1 MANARRIH
9 KISRVR
15 TIGGRR
21 KAFRNIF
28 RKSRSLIGKG
38 YRKVA
43 GKKILK
49 KMSAKERKRFNPK
62 TNLKIRQSLRKRK
75 IKQRLI
81 NYWNLLFLKKEE
93 ENLNPKLKVMKKKY
107 QRNGVGNRI
116 L

>member
-49 KMSAKERKRFNPK
+49 KMSAKERKKFNPK

-75 IKQRLI
+75 IKQKLI
-81 NYWNLLFLKKEE
+81 TLKRKKTLRSGLYKGITK
-93 ENLNPKLKVMKKKY
+93 LNKNIK
-107 QRNGVGNRI
+107 R
-116 L
+116 

>member
-1 MANARRIH
+1 MGAPRRIH
-9 KISRVR
+9 KISLVR

-49 KMSAKERKRFNPK
+49 KMSAKERKKFNPK

-81 NYWNLLFLKKEE
+81 NIKRKLKK
-93 ENLNPKLKVMKKKY
+93 M
-107 QRNGVGNRI
+107 
-116 L
+116 

>member
-49 KMSAKERKRFNPK
+49 KMSAKERKKFNPK
-62 TNLKIRQSLRKRK
+62 TNLKIRQALRKRK
-75 IKQRLI
+75 VKQRLI
-81 NYWNLLFLKKEE
+81 TLKRKKTLRSGLYRGISK
-93 ENLNPKLKVMKKKY
+93 LNKNVK
-107 QRNGVGNRI
+107 R
-116 L
+116 

>member
-1 MANARRIH
+1 MKRIH
-9 KISRVR
+9 KISRVQ
-15 TIGGRR
+15 TIGGKR

-28 RKSRSLIGKG
+28 RKNRVLIGKG

-49 KMSAKERKRFNPK
+49 KMTAKERKKFNPK

-81 NYWNLLFLKKEE
+81 NIKRKKTLRSGLYRGISK
-93 ENLNPKLKVMKKKY
+93 LNKNIK
-107 QRNGVGNRI
+107 R
-116 L
+116 

>member
-1 MANARRIH
+1 MKRIH

-28 RKSRSLIGKG
+28 RKNRGLIGKG

-49 KMSAKERKRFNPK
+49 KMSAKERKKFNPK

-75 IKQRLI
+75 IKHHQNKTKSHPRG
-81 NYWNLLFLKKEE
+81 
-93 ENLNPKLKVMKKKY
+93 
-107 QRNGVGNRI
+107 RNTIHHVFIFRKI
-116 L
+116 TKCMSACSSEMRHML

>member
-21 KAFRNIF
+21 KAIRNIF

-49 KMSAKERKRFNPK
+49 KMSAKERKKLNPK

-75 IKQRLI
+75 VKHRLI
-81 NYWNLLFLKKEE
+81 TLKRKKTLRSGLFRGITK
-93 ENLNPKLKVMKKKY
+93 LNKNVK
-107 QRNGVGNRI
+107 R
-116 L
+116 

>member
-49 KMSAKERKRFNPK
+49 KMSAKERKKFNPK
-62 TNLKIRQSLRKRK
+62 TNLKIRQALRKRK
-75 IKQRLI
+75 VKQRLI
-81 NYWNLLFLKKEE
+81 SLKRKKTLRSGLYRGISK
-93 ENLNPKLKVMKKKY
+93 LNKNVK
-107 QRNGVGNRI
+107 R
-116 L
+116 

>member
-1 MANARRIH
+1 MASARRIQ

-15 TIGGRR
+15 TISGRR

-81 NYWNLLFLKKEE
+81 TLKRKKT
-93 ENLNPKLKVMKKKY
+93 LRSGLYRGISKLGKHHQKK
-107 QRNGVGNRI
+107 
-116 L
+116 

>member
-15 TIGGRR
+15 TISGRR

-38 YRKVA
+38 FRKVA

-49 KMSAKERKRFNPK
+49 KMSAKERKKFNPK
-62 TNLKIRQSLRKRK
+62 TNLKIRQALRKRK
-75 IKQRLI
+75 VKQRLI
-81 NYWNLLFLKKEE
+81 SLKRKKTLRSGLFRGITK
-93 ENLNPKLKVMKKKY
+93 LNKNVK
-107 QRNGVGNRI
+107 R
-116 L
+116 

>member
-28 RKSRSLIGKG
+28 RKSRSLIGNG

-81 NYWNLLFLKKEE
+81 TLKRKKT
-93 ENLNPKLKVMKKKY
+93 LRSGLYRGISKLGKHHQKK
-107 QRNGVGNRI
+107 
-116 L
+116 

>member
-1 MANARRIH
+1 MASKARRIH

-75 IKQRLI
+75 VKQRLI
-81 NYWNLLFLKKEE
+81 TLKRKKTLRSGLFRGITK
-93 ENLNPKLKVMKKKY
+93 LNKNVK
-107 QRNGVGNRI
+107 R
-116 L
+116 

>member
-1 MANARRIH
+1 MKRIH

-28 RKSRSLIGKG
+28 RKNRGLIGKG

-49 KMSAKERKRFNPK
+49 KMYYFLSMGYFV
-62 TNLKIRQSLRKRK
+62 
-75 IKQRLI
+75 
-81 NYWNLLFLKKEE
+81 LF
-93 ENLNPKLKVMKKKY
+93 KY
-107 QRNGVGNRI
+107 F
-116 L
+116 

>member
-1 MANARRIH
+1 MAGFKRIQ

-43 GKKILK
+43 GKKLLK

-62 TNLKIRQSLRKRK
+62 TNLKIRQALRKRK
-75 IKQRLI
+75 VKQKLI
-81 NYWNLLFLKKEE
+81 TLKRKKT
-93 ENLNPKLKVMKKKY
+93 LRSGLYRGISKLGKHHQKK
-107 QRNGVGNRI
+107 
-116 L
+116 

>member
-9 KISRVR
+9 KIRRVR

-81 NYWNLLFLKKEE
+81 TLKRKKT
-93 ENLNPKLKVMKKKY
+93 LRSGLYRGISKLGKHHQKK
-107 QRNGVGNRI
+107 
-116 L
+116 

>member
-1 MANARRIH
+1 MKRIH

-28 RKSRSLIGKG
+28 RKNRGLIGKG

-49 KMSAKERKRFNPK
+49 KMTAKERKK
-62 TNLKIRQSLRKRK
+62 TLRSGLFRGISKLNKNIKR
-75 IKQRLI
+75 
-81 NYWNLLFLKKEE
+81 
-93 ENLNPKLKVMKKKY
+93 
-107 QRNGVGNRI
+107 
-116 L
+116 